1 MQEKLSLIPG
11 LECFHGEENGNPLQY
26 SCLGNP
32 INRGAWWDTVH
43 GVANSQSWLTTEHG
57 THTINDMPTKVH
69 IVKDMVFPVVIYSCK
84 RWTTKKAECWRIDAF
99 KLWCWRRLFR
109 IPWTASRSNQSIL
122 KEINSEYSL
131 EGLMLKL
138 KFHILATWCEKPT
151 LWKRSWCWERLKA
164 GGEGDYR
171 GWDGWMA
178 SPTQWTWVWANSW
191 R

>member
-1 MQEKLSLIPG
+1 MGNRWGNSERHFWGSKITVDGDCSHEIKRHLLLERKAMTNLESLLKSRDIT
-11 LECFHGEENGNPLQY
+11 L
-26 SCLGNP
+26 
-32 INRGAWWDTVH
+32 
-43 GVANSQSWLTTEHG
+43 
-57 THTINDMPTKVH
+57 PTKVRL
-69 IVKDMVFPVVIYSCK
+69 VKAMVFPVDKYGCES
-84 RWTTKKAECWRIDAF
+84 WMKAECQRTDAF
-99 KLWCWRRLFR
+99 ELWCWRRLFR